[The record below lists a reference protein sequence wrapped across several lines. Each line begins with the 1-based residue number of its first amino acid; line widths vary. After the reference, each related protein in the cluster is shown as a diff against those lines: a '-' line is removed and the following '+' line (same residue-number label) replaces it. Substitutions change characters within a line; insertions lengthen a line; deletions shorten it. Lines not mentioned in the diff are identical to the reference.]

1 MGLDCCIIV
10 KPSVGAG
17 VDLHFNM
24 EFLLEGS
31 GSFTRLHGGQ
41 SLKAA
46 HPLKPISATH
56 QASQLSCSQLICV
69 TQPDNRSRLTPA
81 ANQHDHPPLTR
92 LKQRS
97 DINQSLG
104 LSVDI

>member
-31 GSFTRLHGGQ
+31 GSY
-41 SLKAA
+41 
-46 HPLKPISATH
+46 
-56 QASQLSCSQLICV
+56 QASWWTEFEGCSPIKTNISHTPGFTAQLLSADLCH
-69 TQPDNRSRLTPA
+69 A
-81 ANQHDHPPLTR
+81 A
-92 LKQRS
+92 
-97 DINQSLG
+97 
-104 LSVDI
+104 